1 MPSKNT
7 TDRLDKL
14 QSQLLKYFD
23 GDKSRLI
30 RLAESCEIIGFRI
43 RDNIDA
49 ISKHPE
55 QFSLLITYSDLGI
68 LSKLTDSL
76 KQLKEVK

>member
-1 MPSKNT
+1 MST
-7 TDRLDKL
+7 TTEERVKSL

-23 GDKSRLI
+23 GDKSRLLK
-30 RLAESCEIIGFRI
+30 LAESCEILGFKI
-43 RDNIDA
+43 RDNIDS
-49 ISKHPE
+49 ISKNPE

-76 KQLKEVK
+76 KKLKQ